1 MGRAESSKKYY
12 EAHKTEIAEKDK
24 VRWKS
29 YYEQNKEAIKKKN
42 LERYYTKKAS
52 NPPPPPHDD
61 NKQKEERLKTIIEEL
76 RELLPKMVKAPRKRK
91 AKNESS
97 GSGEEVVAPEVAV

>member
-1 MGRAESSKKYY
+1 MGRESSKKYY
-12 EAHKTEIAEKDK
+12 EAHKAEIAEKDK
-24 VRWKS
+24 ARWRT

-52 NPPPPPHDD
+52 NPLPPPHDD
-61 NKQKEERLKTIIEEL
+61 NKQKEERLKAIIDEL
-76 RELLPKMVKAPRKRK
+76 RELIPKMVKAPRKRK

-97 GSGEEVVAPEVAV
+97 GLGEEVVAAEVAV